1 MKIKEFCEKYNAFT
15 SQSLKDEF
23 IKQNLKITQYIP
35 FVKKDA
41 LATNLV
47 NISTYEY
54 ENYVDENGN
63 IKRRKS
69 ERIKLNSTV
78 QYLLFCRMIIE
89 NYTNLEVE
97 TEGFFEEYDALKSC
111 GLLDKLI
118 GSDDSILPMNDI
130 AELRTVID
138 MKQKDVL
145 YNECEIHNY
154 ISKQIGRI
162 SDLANATL
170 TPLMDVV
177 SKKLNEISKE
187 DLEGKILEFVKKGN
201 FKEV

>member
-1 MKIKEFCEKYNAFT
+1 MKIKEFCERYNAFT

-111 GLLDKLI
+111 GLLDKLM

-154 ISKQIGRI
+154 ISKQIGRF

-170 TPLMDVV
+170 TPLVDVV
-177 SKKLNEISKE
+177 SKKLDEISKE

>member
-23 IKQNLKITQYIP
+23 IKQNIKITQYIP

-47 NISTYEY
+47 NISTHEY

-63 IKRRKS
+63 FKRRKS

-111 GLLDKLI
+111 GLLDKLM

-162 SDLANATL
+162 SDLANTTI
-170 TPLMDVV
+170 TPLVDVV
-177 SKKLNEISKE
+177 SKKLDEIPNE
-187 DLEGKILEFVKKGN
+187 DLDKVVEFAKNGG

>member
-1 MKIKEFCEKYNAFT
+1 MKIKEFCGKYNAFT

-54 ENYVDENGN
+54 ENYVDKYGN
-63 IKRRKS
+63 TKRIKTD
-69 ERIKLNSTV
+69 RIKLNSTV

-130 AELRTVID
+130 AELRTIID

-162 SDLANATL
+162 SDVANATL
-170 TPLMDVV
+170 TPLVEVV
-177 SKKLNEISKE
+177 SKKLDEMPKE
-187 DLEGKILEFVKKGN
+187 EFDNVIEFVKNGN
-201 FKEV
+201 FREV

>member
-1 MKIKEFCEKYNAFT
+1 MKIKEFCERYNAFT

-111 GLLDKLI
+111 GLLDKLM

-162 SDLANATL
+162 SDLANTTL

-177 SKKLNEISKE
+177 SKKLNEMPKE
-187 DLEGKILEFVKKGN
+187 DLDKFVEFAKNGN
-201 FKEV
+201 FREV

>member
-1 MKIKEFCEKYNAFT
+1 MKIKEFVNKYNSFST
-15 SQSLKDEF
+15 ESLRDNFLKN
-23 IKQNLKITQYIP
+23 NLKI
-35 FVKKDA
+35 KDYVSFLMKNT
-41 LATNLV
+41 LAQKIV
-47 NISTYEY
+47 DVSTYMY
-54 ENYVDENGN
+54 EDY
-63 IKRRKS
+63 IKEDGTKGRR
-69 ERIKLNSTV
+69 RTNTIHVNSTV
-78 QYLLFCRMIIE
+78 QYVLFCRVIIE

-111 GLLDKLI
+111 GLLDKLM

-154 ISKQIGRI
+154 ISKQIGRF

-170 TPLMDVV
+170 TPLVDVV
-177 SKKLNEISKE
+177 SKKLDEISKE
-187 DLEGKILEFVKKGN
+187 DLDKVVEFAKNGV

>member
-111 GLLDKLI
+111 GLLDKLM

-162 SDLANATL
+162 SDLANTTL

-177 SKKLNEISKE
+177 SKKLNEMPKE
-187 DLEGKILEFVKKGN
+187 DLDKFVEFAKNGN
-201 FKEV
+201 FREV

>member
-1 MKIKEFCEKYNAFT
+1 MKIKEFCERYNAFT

-23 IKQNLKITQYIP
+23 IKQNLKITPYIP

-63 IKRRKS
+63 IKRIKS

-111 GLLDKLI
+111 GLLDKLM

-154 ISKQIGRI
+154 ISKQIGMI

-170 TPLMDVV
+170 TPLIDVV
-177 SKKLNEISKE
+177 SKKLNEMPKE
-187 DLEGKILEFVKKGN
+187 DLDKFVEFAKNGN
-201 FKEV
+201 FREV

>member
-1 MKIKEFCEKYNAFT
+1 MKVKEFCEKYNAFT
-15 SQSLKDEF
+15 SQPLKDEF

-41 LATNLV
+41 LATKLV

-54 ENYVDENGN
+54 ENYVDDNGN
-63 IKRRKS
+63 TKRRKS

-111 GLLDKLI
+111 GLLDKLM

-162 SDLANATL
+162 SDLVNATL
-170 TPLMDVV
+170 TPLVEV
-177 SKKLNEISKE
+177 ASKKLDEIPNE
-187 DLEGKILEFVKKGN
+187 DLEGKILEFAKKGN

>member
-1 MKIKEFCEKYNAFT
+1 MKIKEFCERYNAFT
-15 SQSLKDEF
+15 SQSLKYEF
-23 IKQNLKITQYIP
+23 IKQNIKITQYIP

-111 GLLDKLI
+111 GLLDKLM

-162 SDLANATL
+162 SDLANTTL

-177 SKKLNEISKE
+177 SKKLNEMPKE
-187 DLEGKILEFVKKGN
+187 DLDKFVEFAKNGN
-201 FKEV
+201 FREV